1 MKKIFTTAILAL
13 FVLVLSSCSSD
24 SANETV
30 NNNDII
36 LLKKLVEVYE
46 DGTQESATYT
56 YNGTKLATTTY
67 SNGRREITTYT
78 GDLITKV
85 ETYDNNI
92 LTGEEL
98 FAYDTN
104 NRIITHTT
112 RYLDENNGYKNT
124 FAYNNNGTIATQEFY
139 GDAATQTS
147 LSNTGLLTVVDDNV
161 MRHVFRFNGMSE
173 SVAYFTYDTKNNP
186 NRNVT
191 GFKQY
196 SIATIYG
203 GVNNIT
209 SRNDGSA
216 VFTTTYTYNS
226 DNYPV
231 SGIQTNNVGEG
242 VRRIYYTY

>member
-1 MKKIFTTAILAL
+1 MKKKFTTAILAL

-24 SANETV
+24 SANDTV
-30 NNNDII
+30 NNDDTI
-36 LLKKLVEVYE
+36 LLKKLVVVYE

-92 LTGEEL
+92 LTGEDL
-98 FAYDTN
+98 FVYDTN
-104 NRIITHTT
+104 NMIITHTT
-112 RYLDENNGYKNT
+112 RYLDENNGYRNT
-124 FAYNNNGTIATQEFY
+124 FAYNNNGTITTQEFY
-139 GDAATQTS
+139 GDAATQTR
-147 LSNTGLLTVVDDNV
+147 LSNTGVLTVVDDNV
-161 MRHVFRFNGMSE
+161 MRHVFSFNGMSE

-216 VFTTTYTYNS
+216 VFTTAYTYNS
-226 DNYPV
+226 DNYPI
-231 SGIQTNNVGEG
+231 SGVNTGDVIQPVTY
-242 VRRIYYTY
+242 YYTY